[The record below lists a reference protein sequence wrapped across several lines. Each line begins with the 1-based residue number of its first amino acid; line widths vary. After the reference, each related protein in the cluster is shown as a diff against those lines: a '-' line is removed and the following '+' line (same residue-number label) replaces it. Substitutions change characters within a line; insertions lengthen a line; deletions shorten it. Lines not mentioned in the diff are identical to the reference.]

1 MTTCTTWKVQNKK
14 FTQPFLYFIIH
25 THKSTNASTA
35 AVTNDQ
41 YVLNLQNNYCLESI
55 SIRLI
60 FFPLFY

>member
-1 MTTCTTWKVQNKK
+1 MTACTTWKVQNKK

-41 YVLNLQNNYCLESI
+41 YVLNLQNNYCLE
-55 SIRLI
+55 
-60 FFPLFY
+60 